1 MQSSKNQLNAFN
13 KIMLNQFKE
22 NWLNVA
28 MLVIIITVTGIL
40 AGALMAETFRRITQS
55 ILNKSTIDFGHSLLF
70 LAAIILTNF
79 ICSILNKT
87 QNFNLIRKALPK
99 TIRGTLL
106 PTGKT
111 RIISA
116 SK

>member
-79 ICSILNKT
+79 AR
-87 QNFNLIRKALPK
+87 F
-99 TIRGTLL
+99 
-106 PTGKT
+106 
-111 RIISA
+111 
-116 SK
+116 

>member
-79 ICSILNKT
+79 ISQIAITSWTPRGK
-87 QNFNLIRKALPK
+87 NLGHGWSR
-99 TIRGTLL
+99 
-106 PTGKT
+106 
-111 RIISA
+111 RIYP
-116 SK
+116 